1 MVWSKIVGLFKQL
14 DSHLS
19 DAVYLHGCYLIGQEE
34 TFSHDREHEAKDHA
48 RERSNAGGVQA
59 RSVTRSG
66 RAGSVV
72 GIHEVHLAG

>member
-34 TFSHDREHEAKDHA
+34 TFSHVNMRRKIMRE
-48 RERSNAGGVQA
+48 NVQ
-59 RSVTRSG
+59 TRVASKP
-66 RAGSVV
+66 A
-72 GIHEVHLAG
+72 A